1 LSNIIS
7 PIASICCWVSFSEN
21 RGYKTSEGLK
31 WARCGASNSDV
42 VSSYFFLIWR
52 EKMTKN
58 TVKIMLSAIALGL
71 MTSGAIAAD
80 EPIYG
85 SQMMTNQER
94 MEQRTK
100 MNAAKT
106 AQVREQVRLE
116 HHEQMQLRAK
126 ERGVTL
132 LDTPPAQGAGMRQ
145 GMGPG
150 GGMGGGMGGGRG
162 R

>member
-1 LSNIIS
+1 
-7 PIASICCWVSFSEN
+7 
-21 RGYKTSEGLK
+21 
-31 WARCGASNSDV
+31 
-42 VSSYFFLIWR
+42 
-52 EKMTKN
+52 MTKN
-58 TVKIMLSAIALGL
+58 TVKIVLAAISLGL

-80 EPIYG
+80 EPVYG

-106 AQVREQVRLE
+106 TQEREQVRLD

-126 ERGVTL
+126 ERGVAL
-132 LDTPPAQGAGMRQ
+132 PDTPPVQGGGMRQ
-145 GMGPG
+145 GSGAG
-150 GGMGGGMGGGRG
+150 GGMGGGMGSGGGMGGGKG

>member
-1 LSNIIS
+1 
-7 PIASICCWVSFSEN
+7 
-21 RGYKTSEGLK
+21 
-31 WARCGASNSDV
+31 
-42 VSSYFFLIWR
+42 
-52 EKMTKN
+52 MTKN

-106 AQVREQVRLE
+106 AQEREQVRLE

-126 ERGVTL
+126 ERGL
-132 LDTPPAQGAGMRQ
+132 SLPDTPPAQGAGMRQ

-150 GGMGGGMGGGRG
+150 GGMGGGMGGGGRG

>member
-1 LSNIIS
+1 
-7 PIASICCWVSFSEN
+7 
-21 RGYKTSEGLK
+21 
-31 WARCGASNSDV
+31 
-42 VSSYFFLIWR
+42 
-52 EKMTKN
+52 MTKN
-58 TVKIMLSAIALGL
+58 TVKIMLSAMALGL
-71 MTSGAIAAD
+71 MTSGAIAVD

-85 SQMMTNQER
+85 SQLMTNQER
-94 MEQRTK
+94 MEHRTK

-106 AQVREQVRLE
+106 TQEREQVRME

-132 LDTPPAQGAGMRQ
+132 PDTPPARGAGMRQ

-150 GGMGGGMGGGRG
+150 GGMGGGMGAGRG